1 MTAAEIVVAVI
12 AFVLAGIS
20 AFISARQFA
29 EKGFLFNNAYIWAS
43 KEERE
48 KLDKSPH
55 YKQSAIVFALIS
67 AVFLV
72 IGISILLQNYK
83 IQLLEIPLILG
94 ALIYA
99 FISSVRIERRT
110 KR

>member
-99 FISSVRIERRT
+99 FISSVRIEQRT

>member
-1 MTAAEIVVAVI
+1 MTAAEIVVEVI
-12 AFVLAGIS
+12 AFILAGIS
-20 AFISARQFA
+20 AFISAHQFA

>member
-1 MTAAEIVVAVI
+1 MTTAEIAAVI

-67 AVFLV
+67 AIFLV
-72 IGISILLQNYK
+72 IGISIILQNYK
-83 IQLLEIPLILG
+83 IQLLEIPLIIG

-99 FISSVRIERRT
+99 FISSARIERRT
-110 KR
+110 KK

>member
-1 MTAAEIVVAVI
+1 MTTAEMVVAVI

-29 EKGFLFNNAYIWAS
+29 EKGLLFNNAYIWAS

-83 IQLLEIPLILG
+83 IQLLEIPLIIG

-99 FISSVRIERRT
+99 VVSSKSIERRT
-110 KR
+110 KK

>member
-48 KLDKSPH
+48 KLDKSPR

-83 IQLLEIPLILG
+83 IQLLEIPLIIG
-94 ALIYA
+94 ALGYA

>member
-1 MTAAEIVVAVI
+1 MTAAEIVVEVI

-20 AFISARQFA
+20 VFISARQFA

-72 IGISILLQNYK
+72 ISISILLQNYK

-94 ALIYA
+94 VLIYA

>member
-1 MTAAEIVVAVI
+1 MTAAEIAVAVI

-48 KLDKSPH
+48 KLDKSLH

>member
-1 MTAAEIVVAVI
+1 MTTGELVAAII
-12 AFVLAGIS
+12 AFVIAGTL

-48 KLDKSPH
+48 KLDKSPR
-55 YKQSAIVFALIS
+55 YRQSAIVFGLLS

-72 IGISILLQNYK
+72 IGISIVLQNYK
-83 IQLLEIPLILG
+83 IQLLEIPLIIG

-99 FISSVRIERRT
+99 IFSSIKIERRA

>member
-1 MTAAEIVVAVI
+1 MTTAELVVAII
-12 AFVLAGIS
+12 AFVLAGII
-20 AFISARQFA
+20 ALISARQFA
-29 EKGFLFNNAYIWAS
+29 EKDFLFNNAYIWAT

-110 KR
+110 KK

>member
-1 MTAAEIVVAVI
+1 MTVSEIVVAAI
-12 AFVLAGIS
+12 ALVLAGTT
-20 AFISARQFA
+20 AFVSARQFA

-48 KLDKSPH
+48 KMDKSPH
-55 YKQSAIVFALIS
+55 YRQSAIVFAFIS
-67 AVFLV
+67 AIFLV

-83 IQLLEIPLILG
+83 IQLLEIPLIIG

-99 FISSVRIERRT
+99 IISSAKIERRT
-110 KR
+110 KK

>member
-55 YKQSAIVFALIS
+55 YKQSAIVFALLS
-67 AVFLV
+67 AVFIV
-72 IGISILLQNYK
+72 IGLSILLQNYK
-83 IQLLEIPLILG
+83 IQLIEIPLIIG

-99 FISSVRIERRT
+99 VVSSKSIERRT
-110 KR
+110 KK

>member
-43 KEERE
+43 KEECE

>member
-12 AFVLAGIS
+12 AFILAGIS

-48 KLDKSPH
+48 KMDKSPH
-55 YKQSAIVFALIS
+55 YRQSAIVFALLS
-67 AVFLV
+67 AVFIV

-83 IQLLEIPLILG
+83 IQLLEIPLIIG

-99 FISSVRIERRT
+99 VVSSKSIERRT
-110 KR
+110 KK

>member
-12 AFVLAGIS
+12 VFVFAGVFVLIS
-20 AFISARQFA
+20 ACHFA

-48 KLDKSPH
+48 KMDKSPH
-55 YKQSAIVFALIS
+55 YRQSAIVFAFIS
-67 AVFLV
+67 AIFLV

-83 IQLLEIPLILG
+83 IQLLEIPLIIG

-99 FISSVRIERRT
+99 IISSAKIERRT
-110 KR
+110 KK

>member
-1 MTAAEIVVAVI
+1 MTTAELVVAII
-12 AFVLAGIS
+12 AFVLAGVFVLTS
-20 AFISARQFA
+20 ACQFA

-48 KLDKSPH
+48 KMDKTPH
-55 YKQSAIVFALIS
+55 YRQSAIVFALLS

-72 IGISILLQNYK
+72 IGMSLVLQK
-83 IQLLEIPLILG
+83 EIIQFLEIPLVIG

-99 FISSVRIERRT
+99 VVSSKRIERRT
-110 KR
+110 KK

>member
-1 MTAAEIVVAVI
+1 MTASEIAVAVI
-12 AFVLAGIS
+12 AFVSAGII
-20 AFISARQFA
+20 AVISACQFA

-48 KLDKSPH
+48 KLDKSP
-55 YKQSAIVFALIS
+55 YYRQSAIVFALIS

-72 IGISILLQNYK
+72 IGISVLLHNYK
-83 IQLLEIPLILG
+83 IQLLEIPLIAG

-99 FISSVRIERRT
+99 IISSVKIERHT
-110 KR
+110 KK